1 MSDVS
6 KLAKLAADVMCLQG
20 KVERLEKSGSDADG
34 PVYEAPDWTSEDG
47 DDQTQWFGELRQ
59 WVDEVLVREYG
70 PLPWLRPC
78 WQAHRRTWW
87 ELSILQAM
95 WLNAYKRDRVDLD
108 AAITFTDRLL
118 PGAQTRLNDYL
129 SPCGGARGCVA
140 RVRSV
145 S

>member
-1 MSDVS
+1 VSDVS
-6 KLAKLAADVMCLQG
+6 KLAKLAAEVGHLKQQ
-20 KVERLEKSGSDADG
+20 VARLEKCAIDTGG
-34 PVYEAPDWTSEDG
+34 PTYVPPDWTSENADG
-47 DDQTQWFGELRQ
+47 QAEWLGELRQ
-59 WVDEVLVREYG
+59 WVDGVLVPEYG

-78 WQAHRRTWW
+78 WEAHRRCWW
-87 ELSILQAM
+87 ELSVPHAV
-95 WLNAYKRDRVDLD
+95 WLNAYKRKRPDLD

-118 PGAQTRLNDYL
+118 PGVQARLNEYL

>member
-6 KLAKLAADVMCLQG
+6 KLAKLAADIGQLKQ
-20 KVERLEKSGSDADG
+20 KVERLEKGDG
-34 PVYEAPDWTSEDG
+34 DTGGDSFVPPDWTSEDAG
-47 DDQTQWFGELRQ
+47 EQAQWFAELRH
-59 WVDEVLVREYG
+59 WVDGVLVPEYG

-78 WQAHRRTWW
+78 WEAHRRTWW

-95 WLNAYKRDRVDLD
+95 WLNAYKRKRPDLD
-108 AAITFTDRLL
+108 AAIAFTDRLL